1 MLKVNKEKLI
11 ILMLFIIIFLLVNF
25 SVSKYRFLITENG
38 KAVIAEPIIIFE
50 KGEVIN
56 TEYNK
61 KSGELEFAFKIKNY
75 LDDSNINEVDFM
87 YNLEIK
93 ETNTNFP
100 ISYKLIDVTN
110 NEEIILTNNISS
122 NFFISKGNKEEDSY
136 KLIINWD
143 ESKNLSTYSDNLGI
157 DLKANIVQLY
167 S

>member
-87 YNLEIK
+87 YNLEII